1 MAIPDYEAI
10 MLPLLEFSS
19 NKNEFS
25 SKDAVAMMSKKF
37 ALSEEERNSLL
48 PNGKQTKIYNR
59 VHWALSYLK
68 HSMLL
73 ESSRKGIY
81 KITDRGIQV
90 LEQKPARIDTDLLR
104 QFPEF
109 LDFLNTSKPKKES
122 NIRADVDEAINKTP
136 EETLEESYQIIK
148 DDTKSQLLDMVK
160 GCSPAFFEKLV
171 VELIVAM
178 GYGGSINEAGKAIG
192 RTGDEGIDGIIKE
205 DILGLDA
212 IYLQAKKW
220 DTTVG
225 RPEIQK
231 FAGAL
236 QGQRA
241 KKGIFIT
248 SGKFSDDAK
257 EYVTKIDN
265 KIVLVDGDWLAE
277 YMIDKNIGVSIDK
290 SYQIKKIN
298 SDYFEEAL

>member
-1 MAIPDYEAI
+1 
-10 MLPLLEFSS
+10 
-19 NKNEFS
+19 
-25 SKDAVAMMSKKF
+25 
-37 ALSEEERNSLL
+37 
-48 PNGKQTKIYNR
+48 
-59 VHWALSYLK
+59 
-68 HSMLL
+68 MLL

-81 KITDRGIQV
+81 KISDRGIQV
-90 LEQKPARIDTDLLR
+90 LEQNPARIDTVLLS

-109 LDFLNTSKPKKES
+109 LDFINTTRPKKES
-122 NIRADVDEAINKTP
+122 NVKADVDEAINKTP

-148 DDTKSQLLDMVK
+148 DDTKSQLLEMVK